1 MGVFSRSWALTKL
14 SFSVISDDKELL
26 VFPFLSAFFSLLV
39 LAAFWL
45 PLRIFVEEPS
55 SINRSSLVFWGA
67 LFLLYFILT
76 LLSTFF
82 SVCAVHII
90 KKRLEGGTEGLS
102 ESFSFAFSR
111 MNLIVSWS
119 LVSATVSTLL
129 RMLESAVNNRR
140 ENNPMGMVVE
150 LIVGLFVAGLKL
162 SWSIVTLFVI
172 PAMVYKD
179 LGPFEAIKDSTQA
192 IKKTWGESL
201 IRNYGLGF
209 IQFLVL
215 LIGLGVLLL
224 LAIGLGIGGGSTM
237 SVVIMGAL
245 AVAYIVVV
253 VAVFS
258 MANTVYNTALY
269 AYAATGQ
276 IPQGFNQEILENAFK
291 TK

>member
-26 VFPFLSAFFSLLV
+26 VFPFLSAFFSVLV
-39 LAAFWL
+39 LGAFWL
-45 PLRIFVEEPS
+45 PLRLFIQEPS
-55 SINRSSLVFWGA
+55 QINRSSVVFWGC
-67 LFLLYFILT
+67 LFVLYFILT

-90 KKRLEGGTEGLS
+90 KKRLDGGTEGLS
-102 ESFSFAFSR
+102 ESFAFAFSR
-111 MNLIVSWS
+111 MNLIIGWS

-129 RMLESAVNNRR
+129 RMLESAVNSRR
-140 ENNPMGMVVE
+140 ENNPMGLVVGF
-150 LIVGLFVAGLKL
+150 IVSLFVVGVKV

-179 LGPFEAIKDSTQA
+179 LGPFEAIKDSTQT

-201 IRNYGLGF
+201 VRNYGLGL
-209 IQFLVL
+209 IQFFVL
-215 LIGLGVLLL
+215 LFGLGILVL
-224 LAIGLGIGGGSTM
+224 LAIGLGIGAGSTM
-237 SVVIMGAL
+237 GVIIMGAL

-253 VAVFS
+253 FAVFS
-258 MANTVYNTALY
+258 MADTVYNTALY

-276 IPQGFNQEILENAFK
+276 IPQGFDREVLEQAFK